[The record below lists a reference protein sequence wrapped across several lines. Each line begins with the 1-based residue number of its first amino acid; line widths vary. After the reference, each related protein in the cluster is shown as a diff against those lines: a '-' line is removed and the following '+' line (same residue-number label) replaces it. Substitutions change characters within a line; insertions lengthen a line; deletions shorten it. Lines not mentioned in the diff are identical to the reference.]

1 MKFILYV
8 LASILLFG
16 LSVLLSLYSS
26 ANVYAATVMISQSP
40 IHITIGLNVCLCL
53 FFAIANAFKA
63 VLFGSLQTFELELLY
78 EQFWITLTDAML
90 FVTTLSAPISISFF
104 LLLSTLMFARVFHSI
119 CAFRTERQQV
129 QLTERQFHLFNRL
142 TCAFLV
148 LALLDITFVYLCSN
162 NEYIGDTSTRIL
174 FICEFSV
181 LFVNLVTEVIKLGL
195 YVFETRHPEQVWQ
208 EKSIYLFRLEV
219 LRDAL
224 RLLAYSIVLV
234 FQLSYVSYPIYAI
247 RQLYISFYSLFRRLR
262 EHARYRQ
269 ATRDMDA
276 MYPSATE
283 EQLSSSDRTCTICRE
298 EMFHPDFP
306 PDNIEEM
313 EPLPRGLDMTPKRL
327 PCGHILHLHC
337 LRNWLQ
343 RQQTCPICRRP
354 VFGEQ
359 APSPAAATANPL
371 PVPTPTA
378 VEGTNQNTP
387 RTFSPGSGLGNP
399 NIQPTHTFRPGTTAP
414 SWGQTQNLHGTIPLR
429 NGWSMLPIP
438 GVHRIPANNST
449 NMPDGTT
456 AEGHSVADPNV
467 AGIIPPGWRMI
478 SGNNHPV
485 APPLQHEAPGLGSP
499 SVAVP
504 NVDLQM
510 QPPLHAAPLEMQR
523 FSSPEANSIQSLHQK
538 IDEMRNMTDRLHYDM
553 QELRSSV
560 RNLGVLMNENAV
572 TDGFMGL
579 DQDRSNM
586 LSNSRVREHFSQRPT
601 ASSSSSM
608 DDDLTHRNPRN
619 VQLETLDEDL

>member
-53 FFAIANAFKA
+53 FFAIANVLKA
-63 VLFGSLQTFELELLY
+63 LLFGSLQTFELELLY
-78 EQFWITLTDAML
+78 EQFWITLTEAML
-90 FVTTLSAPISISFF
+90 SVTTLLDPISISFF

-148 LALLDITFVYLCSN
+148 LSLLDITLVYLCSSTD
-162 NEYIGDTSTRIL
+162 YFGDMSTRIL

-181 LFVNLVTEVIKLGL
+181 LFINLTVEAVKLGL
-195 YVFETRHPEQVWQ
+195 YVYETRHPEQVWQ
-208 EKSIYLFRLEV
+208 EKSVYLFRLEV
-219 LRDAL
+219 VRDSL
-224 RLLAYSIVLV
+224 RLLAYSTLLV
-234 FQLSYVSYPIYAI
+234 FQHTYVSFPVYAI

-269 ATRDMDA
+269 ATRDMEV
-276 MYPSATE
+276 MYPTATE
-283 EQLSSSDRTCTICRE
+283 EQLSNSDRTCTICRE

-306 PDNIEEM
+306 PENIEEM
-313 EPLPRGLDMTPKRL
+313 EPIPRGLDMTPKRL

-354 VFGEQ
+354 VFGEH
-359 APSPAAATANPL
+359 APSPAASTPSPL

-378 VEGTNQNTP
+378 AEGTNQNTP
-387 RTFSPGSGLGNP
+387 RSFSPMPGPGNSGFQSTPTRILGTP
-399 NIQPTHTFRPGTTAP
+399 VT
-414 SWGQTQNLHGTIPLR
+414 SLGQTPTIHGRIPLP

-438 GVHRIPANNST
+438 GVHRFPANGPT
-449 NMPDGTT
+449 NRAGDMT
-456 AEGHSVADPNV
+456 AEGQLTADPNLS
-467 AGIIPPGWRMI
+467 GIIPSGWRLV
-478 SGNNHPV
+478 SRNNHPV
-485 APPLQHEAPGLGSP
+485 VSPLQQAVPGLGIS
-499 SVAVP
+499 SVPLSNA
-504 NVDLQM
+504 DFQM
-510 QPPLHAAPLEMQR
+510 QSPLQVAPIERQQ
-523 FSSPEANSIQSLHQK
+523 FSSPETDSIQSLHRK
-538 IDEMRNMTDRLHYDM
+538 IDEMRSMTDRLHYDM

-560 RNLGVLMNENAV
+560 RNLGVLINENAV
-572 TDGFMGL
+572 ANGFMEL
-579 DQDRSNM
+579 DQQSRNNP
-586 LSNSRVREHFSQRPT
+586 LSYSRVGEQFSQRP
-601 ASSSSSM
+601 AVSSSSTHATP
-608 DDDLTHRNPRN
+608 THRNPRN
-619 VQLETLDEDL
+619 VQLETLDEDS

>member
-26 ANVYAATVMISQSP
+26 ANVYAAAVMISQSP
-40 IHITIGLNVCLCL
+40 IHITIGLNVCLCI
-53 FFAIANAFKA
+53 FFAIANALKA
-63 VLFGSLQTFELELLY
+63 LLFGSLQTFELELLY
-78 EQFWITLTDAML
+78 EQFWITLTEAMISI
-90 FVTTLSAPISISFF
+90 TTLRDPISISFF
-104 LLLSTLMFARVFHSI
+104 LLLSALMFARVFHSI

-129 QLTERQFHLFNRL
+129 QLTDRQFNIFNRL
-142 TCAFLV
+142 TCALLI
-148 LALLDITFVYLCSN
+148 LAVLDITFVYLCSN
-162 NEYIGDTSTRIL
+162 EYFGDISTRIL

-181 LFVNLVTEVIKLGL
+181 LFVNIVTEAIKLGL
-195 YVFETRHPEQVWQ
+195 YVYETRHPEQVWQ

-219 LRDAL
+219 VRDAL
-224 RLLAYSIVLV
+224 RLLAYSILLL
-234 FQLSYVSYPIYAI
+234 FQHSYVSFPLYAI
-247 RQLYISFYSLFRRLR
+247 RHLYISFYSLFRRLR

-269 ATRDMDA
+269 ATRDMEA

-283 EQLSSSDRTCTICRE
+283 EQLSNSDRTCTICRE

-306 PDNIEEM
+306 PENIEEM

-354 VFGEQ
+354 VFGEH
-359 APSPAAATANPL
+359 ASSPANTAVNPF

-378 VEGTNQNTP
+378 VENANQNIP
-387 RTFSPGSGLGNP
+387 RTFSPNVGPRNANL
-399 NIQPTHTFRPGTTAP
+399 QPTHTIRPGTTPP
-414 SWGQTQNLHGTIPLR
+414 SWGQFQNLNGTIPLR

-438 GVHRIPANNST
+438 GVQNIPANNTT
-449 NMPDGTT
+449 NMSADTN
-456 AEGHSVADPNV
+456 AEGQSVADPNV
-467 AGIIPPGWRMI
+467 DGIIPPGWRLI
-478 SGNNHPV
+478 SRNSYPV
-485 APPLQHEAPGLGSP
+485 APSLQQQVPSLGGSSMPL
-499 SVAVP
+499 P

-510 QPPLHAAPLEMQR
+510 RPPLHTAPVEMQR
-523 FSSPEANSIQSLHQK
+523 FSSLEANSIQSLHQK
-538 IDEMRNMTDRLHYDM
+538 IDEMRGMTERLHYDM

-560 RNLGVLMNENAV
+560 RNLGVLVNESAV
-572 TDGFMGL
+572 SEGFREL
-579 DQDRSNM
+579 DQDRRST
-586 LSNSRVREHFSQRPT
+586 LSNSVVREQFSQRPS
-601 ASSSSSM
+601 ALSSSLMSETS
-608 DDDLTHRNPRN
+608 THRNPRN